1 MAVLDYFTTICI
13 SFVFMSVVAIIL
25 KLLKSQIKIDSTALL
40 TLEYC
45 SQTRATIFLIEV
57 CFYAAV
63 MCGLN
68 IANVVLAM

>member
-1 MAVLDYFTTICI
+1 MAVLGYFITICI
-13 SFVFMSVVAIIL
+13 FFCVYVAIIL
-25 KLLKSQIKIDSTALL
+25 KLLKSLIKIDSTTLL

-45 SQTRATIFLIEV
+45 SQSRSTIFLIEA